1 MLLCTQRVL
10 RNGDIPSFAK
20 LFFYKHLSH
29 FLQGY
34 PYVFQD
40 NARPA
45 QKKLRQGW
53 GALKSGFIFRNG
65 INWTKQHAQCS
76 RILFGWLLLIFLRFY
91 ENAFSLAAVFFFSGG
106 IGRLVTCGRDK
117 PPGTTAI
124 PRSRLRQT
132 NRADGHHAS
141 RVGTEKLFDTAS
153 RQEELWFTDPWAKGE
168 NVPPPLRDDAE
179 LAWRPIEPR
188 SINEII
194 LDEMCPHE
202 NDG

>member
-10 RNGDIPSFAK
+10 RNGDIPPFAK

-29 FLQGY
+29 FLQSD
-34 PYVFQD
+34 PLVFQG
-40 NARPA
+40 NAASAP
-45 QKKLRQGW
+45 KKLRQGW
-53 GALKSGFIFRNG
+53 GALKSGLIFWNG
-65 INWTKQHAQCS
+65 IDWTTQHGQSS

-141 RVGTEKLFDTAS
+141 RVGTEKLFDTPS
-153 RQEELWFTDPWAKGE
+153 RQGQINQA
-168 NVPPPLRDDAE
+168 
-179 LAWRPIEPR
+179 
-188 SINEII
+188 SIGI
-194 LDEMCPHE
+194 
-202 NDG
+202 